1 MPYLAAPGGSR
12 HDRESGVP
20 VSDCDL
26 EGPAVWILAAGS
38 NCCKAAWAAPRWLE
52 AVACLVEAG
61 ALAKRRRCVAHQ
73 VPGAVPWLFSHT
85 PPCAGEWGLTA
96 DPCRV

>member
-1 MPYLAAPGGSR
+1 MPYLAALGGSR

-38 NCCKAAWAAPRWLE
+38 NCCKAARAAPGL
-52 AVACLVEAG
+52 AG
-61 ALAKRRRCVAHQ
+61 GSGLFVRSGRLGKTPQVRSTSGAWGCPVVIQPYTALCRGEGFNRRSV
-73 VPGAVPWLFSHT
+73 
-85 PPCAGEWGLTA
+85 
-96 DPCRV
+96 